1 MVWNAAQM
9 AIEQRGECLN
19 LGIAVGS
26 GMNVRAIPVIGLA
39 LLKQDSVL
47 SAYKLILRYQK
58 LIGDST
64 NAQLIKQQVGPQERQ
79 ALLRFHFVSST
90 GAIGT
95 LSYEAAMAFCV
106 KIARTVAAKQWRP
119 PRVCVQRREPCEE
132 LEQYFNCAIGYG
144 APHHEIH
151 FQADDQAAHSELQQ
165 GIVAEKH
172 KAISQVPI
180 LLLEQHLAS
189 GELSC
194 KSMAQLLSMSEKT
207 LQRRLSAEG
216 TSYRALLDTLRQEKA
231 VLCYGSQTSASVK

>member
-106 KIARTVAAKQWRP
+106 KIARSVAAKQWRP
-119 PRVCVQRREPCEE
+119 PPG
-132 LEQYFNCAIGYG
+132 CACS
-144 APHHEIH
+144 
-151 FQADDQAAHSELQQ
+151 AANPVRSLSNTLTVPLAMARPIMKYIFRPMTKLHIQSCN
-165 GIVAEKH
+165 
-172 KAISQVPI
+172 KA
-180 LLLEQHLAS
+180 
-189 GELSC
+189 
-194 KSMAQLLSMSEKT
+194 
-207 LQRRLSAEG
+207 
-216 TSYRALLDTLRQEKA
+216 
-231 VLCYGSQTSASVK
+231 